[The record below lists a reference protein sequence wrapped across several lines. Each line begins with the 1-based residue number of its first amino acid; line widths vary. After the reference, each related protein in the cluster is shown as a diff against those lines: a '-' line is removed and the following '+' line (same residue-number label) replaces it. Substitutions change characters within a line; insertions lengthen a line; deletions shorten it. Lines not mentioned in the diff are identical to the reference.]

1 MVDLQLLKYLESYLT
16 INRKERFYEVLSQRT
31 KHFTVATEDVYLLHN
46 TSAVMR
52 SCDVFGIQELNI
64 VEEVNSKT
72 IDSEI
77 AMGAQKWVD
86 LNRFHSAKDCF
97 DSLKQKGYQIVA
109 TTPHTNDNLLHEF
122 DITKKSCFFFG
133 RETEG
138 LSQDVLNNA
147 DCFLKIPMVGFT
159 ESLNISVSAAIILQY
174 VTTKLKQ
181 SNIDWQLTE
190 TEQNEK
196 LLDWIKKTIRSY
208 DEIVAHYSLASGVS
222 MPLRNMTCCRAS
234 LPVISTSSS
243 FMQPISMPR
252 FASFWRRISIIC
264 CS

>member
-1 MVDLQLLKYLESYLT
+1 MVDLHLLEYLENYLT
-16 INRKERFYEVLSQRT
+16 ENRSARFIQVLSQRT
-31 KHFTVATEDVYLLHN
+31 KHFTVATEDVYQLHN

-86 LNRFHSAKDCF
+86 LNRFHSVKDCLN
-97 DSLKQKGYQIVA
+97 SLKQKGYQIVA
-109 TTPHTNDNLLHEF
+109 TTPHTNDTLLHEF

-138 LSQDVLNNA
+138 LSQDVIDSA

-159 ESLNISVSAAIILQY
+159 ESLNISVSAAIILQD
-174 VTTKLKQ
+174 VTAKLKQ
-181 SNIDWQLTE
+181 SNIDWQLSE
-190 TEQNEK
+190 TEKNEK
-196 LLDWIKKTIRSY
+196 RLDWIKKTIKSY
-208 DEIVAHYSLASGVS
+208 DEIVAHYYKTKKQV
-222 MPLRNMTCCRAS
+222 
-234 LPVISTSSS
+234 
-243 FMQPISMPR
+243 
-252 FASFWRRISIIC
+252 
-264 CS
+264 